1 MTEKERLI
9 SELAGL
15 LSDRSADDIKRII
28 QLVKDYI
35 SLVDE
40 NRNSP
45 EKSSG
50 EISLYFGKEFRF
62 LRVEFLV

>member
-1 MTEKERLI
+1 MREKERLR
-9 SELAGL
+9 SELAGR

-28 QLVKDYI
+28 QLVKEYI

-45 EKSSG
+45 EK
-50 EISLYFGKEFRF
+50 
-62 LRVEFLV
+62 

>member
-1 MTEKERLI
+1 MILYHYHEVIQLTEKERLI

-28 QLVKDYI
+28 QLVKEYI
-35 SLVDE
+35 LLVDE

-45 EKSSG
+45 EK
-50 EISLYFGKEFRF
+50 
-62 LRVEFLV
+62 

>member
-15 LSDRSADDIKRII
+15 LSDQSADEIQRII
-28 QLVKDYI
+28 QLVKEYM

-45 EKSSG
+45 EK
-50 EISLYFGKEFRF
+50 
-62 LRVEFLV
+62 

>member
-1 MTEKERLI
+1 VILYHYHEVIQLTEKERLI

-28 QLVKDYI
+28 QLVKEYI

-45 EKSSG
+45 EK
-50 EISLYFGKEFRF
+50 
-62 LRVEFLV
+62 